1 MLLTFFYLNYKGI
14 GRSAETY
21 AYVIGYPFLKS
32 VDPTSGST
40 KGGTVL
46 SLIGNGFTIDTS
58 IKIDTVVCTV
68 TSASIDEITCITS
81 AHVEAVSNI
90 EIM

>member
-1 MLLTFFYLNYKGI
+1 MKYKGI

-46 SLIGNGFTIDTS
+46 TLTGNGFTADTI
-58 IKIDTVVCTV
+58 IKIDAAVCSV
-68 TSASIDEITCITS
+68 TSASIDKLTCITS